1 MLKARLSMIT
11 YRVIRESLNESSVY
25 DFDDIEDAREWVR
38 QEMSFDEN
46 MQNPKT
52 NHYSIIEVNDG

>member
-1 MLKARLSMIT
+1 MIT